1 MQIIIKAPR
10 QFGRS
15 TYLANEIL
23 SYLREEEDLNVLVV
37 TPVKQMANSFI
48 DLLSKIAKK
57 EKDYV
62 KDSIVVSQ
70 DKIILNENII
80 RVIPCYDLNRKLKNL
95 SIYDIIA
102 IDDADKCDF
111 ETVDGIIQIVK
122 GSSNKLLLMS
132 EEEK

>member
-1 MQIIIKAPR
+1 MQIVIKASR

-23 SYLREEEDLNVLVV
+23 SYLREEENLNVLVV
-37 TPVKQMANSFI
+37 TPVKQMANNFM

-62 KDSIVVSQ
+62 KESIVVSQ
-70 DKIILNENII
+70 DKIVLNENII
-80 RVIPCYDLNRKLKNL
+80 RVIPCYDLDRKLKSFSL
-95 SIYDIIA
+95 YDIIA
-102 IDDADKCDF
+102 IDDADKCDS
-111 ETVDGIIQIVK
+111 EIVGAIIESVK
-122 GSSNKLLLMS
+122 GNSNKLLLMS